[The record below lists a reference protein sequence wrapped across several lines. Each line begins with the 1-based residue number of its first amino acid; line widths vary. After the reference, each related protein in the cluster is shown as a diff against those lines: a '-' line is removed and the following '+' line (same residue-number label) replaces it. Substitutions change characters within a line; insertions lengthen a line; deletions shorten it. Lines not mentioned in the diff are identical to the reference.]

1 MTGAGST
8 RDRSVLYH
16 LLRMRRS
23 WLVLGLGL
31 ALLGTPACKDKETKE
46 QPRPVPVDV
55 TGLAAVPADVRAVVG
70 INIEAIAE
78 AWLVQRAVEQMF
90 LRDPGLAARVDAL
103 ITACRFDPARDLRGL
118 TLALGA
124 GAHHEQAVM
133 VATGRFSEAEVAA
146 CVRTSLAE
154 DGGSLAE
161 SEVDGRRF
169 YNASA
174 RSDRSDSVWF
184 TFGDPSTLVA
194 ATSSEWLAQAV
205 GKGDKVLSRQP
216 MASWIERADPKA
228 GIWAAGALDERTGR
242 ELVALV
248 GGLVSAPPRALLG
261 HVHLKD
267 GLTLSLSAVAA
278 SAEDAQALMALTN
291 AQLGVG
297 ALALQ
302 RYGLGPLVSKLT
314 VTAEGD
320 TLHLRFALT
329 EEELKDVLSRIDT
342 TTEPAQDTPS
352 GKPAS
357 EGRQAKPDRASP
369 DAGPAAAGD

>member
-1 MTGAGST
+1 MAGARTT
-8 RDRSVLYH
+8 RARSLLYH
-16 LLRMRRS
+16 PLSMRRS

-31 ALLGTPACKDKETKE
+31 ALLGSPACKDKKTEE

-55 TGLAAVPADVRAVVG
+55 TGLAAVPAEVRAVVG
-70 INIEAIAE
+70 INVEAIAE
-78 AWLVQRAVEQMF
+78 AWLVERAVEQMF

-124 GAHHEQAVM
+124 GAHAEQAVM
-133 VATGRFSEAEVAA
+133 VATGRFSEPEVVA
-146 CVRTSLAE
+146 CVRSSLAE
-154 DGGSLAE
+154 DGGSLTE
-161 SEVDGRRF
+161 SEVEGRRF

-174 RSDRSDSVWF
+174 RSDRADSVWF

-228 GIWAAGALDERTGR
+228 GIWAAGALDERTGH

-248 GGLVSAPPRALLG
+248 GGLVSPPRALLG
-261 HVHLKD
+261 HLHLKD
-267 GLTLSLSAVAA
+267 GVSLSLSAVTA
-278 SAEDAQALMALTN
+278 SAEDAKALVALTN

-302 RYGLGPLVSKLT
+302 RYGLGPVVSKLT
-314 VTAEGD
+314 VSAEGD

-342 TTEPAQDTPS
+342 TQEPAQDTPS

-357 EGRQAKPDRASP
+357 EGREAKPDRAP
-369 DAGPAAAGD
+369 